1 MPKNNPKQQIPRT
14 PRLPEPGQPGG
25 GGGECPPETPET
37 LLFELANLDTAALKG
52 LRSGEPMSIRP
63 NDTFWTA
70 HTAIG
75 TRIGDIVGEDAEL
88 LRGRRIRRARVYAA
102 QVMPPRCIAEVIL

>member
-1 MPKNNPKQQIPRT
+1 MPKNNQKPHNPRT

-37 LLFELANLDTAALKG
+37 LLIELANLDTAALNG
-52 LRSGEPMSIRP
+52 LRPGEPISVRP
-63 NDTFWTA
+63 SGNFWSA

-75 TRIGDIVGEDAEL
+75 TRIGDVVGEDAEL

-102 QVMPPRCIAEVIL
+102 QVMPPRCIAEVLL